1 MAERAKPVGAPAP
14 SRGPAVSA
22 ERAKPIGASAPSRGP
37 AVSAKPKKEA
47 LQTWVEDED
56 LPPLG
61 VKASASSRDPDLV
74 HGIKHKKIPTKKTRE
89 HLSSLKTKLQKMNE
103 AHEGGCWVNPRAYS
117 RIKREFEQLAPKSDA
132 ASLEKGHSFQDSFG
146 NRQLEPE
153 ATEANLVAIA
163 LTLYRRRRQ

>member
-61 VKASASSRDPDLV
+61 VKASASSRGPDTI
-74 HGIKHKKIPTKKTRE
+74 HGTRHTKVATKKMRE
-89 HLSSLKTKLQKMNE
+89 KLNYMKNQVKKMDQAWE
-103 AHEGGCWVNPRAYS
+103 RGDWVSFEVYS
-117 RIKREFEQLAPKSDA
+117 RLKQDIEQMAPESDA
-132 ASLEKGHSFQDSFG
+132 ASFEKGVPFKDSTGVRRLALCHPAHPTMANF
-146 NRQLEPE
+146 
-153 ATEANLVAIA
+153 ATPPTAP
-163 LTLYRRRRQ
+163 